1 MALILC
7 PECNYQVSHQAEHCP
22 HCGFPIR
29 QYCAGELRPTPHEDT
44 QSAQQQTQRPQQPVQ
59 QAQHPQQTQR
69 SQATVSAASPADPT
83 PTPEPP
89 RNKIRETLKTILMLL
104 VVVAIVAYFAVP
116 YFTGTTPTDHKV
128 IVGDSVRTPIN
139 SEYDIAEP
147 APQKKEE
154 AKPQEKEEKQPAAAE
169 PEVPS
174 QRRDSA
180 ARPWI
185 KMEPATPPTA
195 KPENSAKPEG
205 NAEKKTE

>member
-83 PTPEPP
+83 PEPP

-116 YFTGTTPTDHKV
+116 YFTGTTPTDHEV

-154 AKPQEKEEKQPAAAE
+154 AKPQDKEEEQPAAAE

-205 NAEKKTE
+205 NAEKKAE

>member
-69 SQATVSAASPADPT
+69 SQATVSAASLAD

-89 RNKIRETLKTILMLL
+89 RSKIRETLKTILMLL

-116 YFTGTTPTDHKV
+116 YFTGTTPTDHEV

-154 AKPQEKEEKQPAAAE
+154 AKPQDKEEEQPAAAE

-205 NAEKKTE
+205 NADKKTE

>member
-83 PTPEPP
+83 PEPP

-116 YFTGTTPTDHKV
+116 YFTGTTPTDHEV

-154 AKPQEKEEKQPAAAE
+154 AKPQDKEEEQPAAAE

>member
-83 PTPEPP
+83 PEPP

-116 YFTGTTPTDHKV
+116 YFTGTTPTDHEV

-154 AKPQEKEEKQPAAAE
+154 AKPQDKEEEQPAAAE

-205 NAEKKTE
+205 NADKKTE